1 MSAGVAVLE
10 GLLGG
15 EPYEGGPSPGFDW
28 AQWRFA
34 DGARLELITPTG
46 TPAFLHRFLDRRGP
60 GVHHVT
66 YKVDSLEAAIGRARA
81 HGYEVTGHDTSNP
94 HWQEAFLHPKQAQ
107 GIVVQ
112 LAQSGAEDDEPEPG
126 GATYGGFTFPPPAPR
141 RAPAARLIGLRLSAP
156 SEADARRLWEATLG
170 GSPATEGDGL
180 RFRWPDS
187 PLSIWTGFDA
197 DAAPGPRGLELARRP
212 FGDWPEA
219 PLKPLGTRLV
229 PG

>member
-1 MSAGVAVLE
+1 MPSHALDHIAFGVHEMSACVPVLE

-34 DGARLELITPTG
+34 DGARLELW
-46 TPAFLHRFLDRRGP
+46 
-60 GVHHVT
+60 
-66 YKVDSLEAAIGRARA
+66 EAA
-81 HGYEVTGHDTSNP
+81 
-94 HWQEAFLHPKQAQ
+94 
-107 GIVVQ
+107 
-112 LAQSGAEDDEPEPG
+112 
-126 GATYGGFTFPPPAPR
+126 
-141 RAPAARLIGLRLSAP
+141 
-156 SEADARRLWEATLG
+156 LG

-212 FGDWPEA
+212 IGDWPEA
-219 PLKPLGTRLV
+219 PLEPLGTRLV